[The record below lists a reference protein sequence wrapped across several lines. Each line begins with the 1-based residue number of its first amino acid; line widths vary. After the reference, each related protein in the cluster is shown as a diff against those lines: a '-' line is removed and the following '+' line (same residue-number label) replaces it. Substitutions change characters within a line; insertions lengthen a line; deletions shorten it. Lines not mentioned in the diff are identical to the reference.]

1 MELTRSVHVP
11 TLYRDVLQSVFVYGS
26 LQDLY
31 VCSHVCRN
39 WRTGVAM
46 LSPQRKSPIEVDA
59 SLMWRL
65 CCSSITRHIARI
77 DLCCTWKTDPFLLA
91 GHEFDVLFGS
101 LPHLTSIRCNVS
113 IFERVHP
120 LPPPCLRIQSL
131 RIHVH
136 VPASHTSGVQLNGW
150 SWVTQWFV
158 AIGSMMPHLDAF
170 DVSIGTVFSFDPDA
184 HVFHPLAAMSRLTHF
199 GFSQWSTDSKPAY
212 EKAYFTPP
220 VVTILDIT
228 CPMLTSLSI
237 HDGWMFPSEVHAW
250 SGTCAASRLHVFDVR
265 NTLLSTDA
273 DIAALSSFTSLRT
286 IHLLFTD
293 YKLFASLRSMSHL
306 TSLTLHFLDED
317 TWDTVDIMHGLLQLH
332 CPLRML
338 CLRADEN
345 VSLEFGNNDLMMLA
359 KKWPELASF
368 TYTRYLVDVS
378 QEEIRT
384 IMPRL
389 THLFLI
395 V

>member
-1 MELTRSVHVP
+1 MELARSVPVP
-11 TLYRDVLQSVFVYGS
+11 TLYRDVLQSVFAYGS

-46 LSPQRKSPIEVDA
+46 LSPQRKSPIQVDA

-65 CCSSITRHIARI
+65 CCSGITRHIARI
-77 DLCCTWKTDPFLLA
+77 DLCCTRKTDPFLLA

-101 LPHLTSIRCNVS
+101 LPQLTSIQCNVS

-120 LPPPCLRIQSL
+120 LPPPCLRMQSL

-158 AIGSMMPHLDAF
+158 AIGSMMPHLESF
-170 DVSIGTVFSFDPDA
+170 DIDVGTVFCFDPEA
-184 HVFHPLAAMSRLTHF
+184 VVFDPLATMSLLTHF
-199 GFSQWSTDSKPAY
+199 GFSQWSTDSNPPY
-212 EKAYFTPP
+212 EKAYFSSS
-220 VVTILDIT
+220 VIYKLDSAF
-228 CPMLTSLSI
+228 PKLTSLSI
-237 HDGWMFPSEVHAW
+237 HDGSVLPSEMHAW
-250 SGTCAASRLHVFDVR
+250 STTRAASRLHVFDVC

-273 DIAALSSFTSLRT
+273 DIAALSPFTSLRT

-293 YKLFASLRSMSHL
+293 CKLFASLQSMLHL

-317 TWDTVDIMHGLLQLH
+317 TWETVDIMHGLLQLP
-332 CPLRML
+332 CALRVL
-338 CLRADEN
+338 CLRADVN

-384 IMPRL
+384 IMPQL
-389 THLFLI
+389 AHLSL
-395 V
+395 VV